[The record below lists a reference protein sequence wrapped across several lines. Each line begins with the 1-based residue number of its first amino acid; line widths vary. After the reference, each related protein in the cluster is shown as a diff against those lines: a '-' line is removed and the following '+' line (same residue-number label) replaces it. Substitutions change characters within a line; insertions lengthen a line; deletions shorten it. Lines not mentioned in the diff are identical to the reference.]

1 MRLMIA
7 GGGGFRVPL
16 VYRALCSGPYAGLV
30 RELVLFDVD
39 PGRLAAINAVLR
51 SMARFTG
58 SGSTEARSAPA
69 WSAEARSAPAWSA
82 PAWSAEARSAPD
94 GSTAVGQ
101 SPVVTATTSL
111 PEALTGTD
119 VVFAAIRPGGTAGR
133 IADERVAQD
142 LGLLGQ
148 ETTGAGGISYAL
160 RSIPAM
166 LELAR
171 EMRTHCPDAWL
182 VNFTNPAGMV
192 TEALLPVLGRRVI
205 GICDSASAL
214 VHRAARAAGLP
225 LPAGKLDGVGYYGL
239 NHLGWLY
246 RLESGGRDVLPD
258 LLADAGALAGFEEGR
273 LFPQPF
279 LQELGVLPNEYLFYY
294 YETARAA
301 AAMRAMDS
309 TRGES
314 IHGQQTE
321 LYPRLAAAG
330 DAAFQLWEEARRS
343 REESYL
349 AEARTGGEARDANDL
364 AGGGYEQVAL
374 AVMRALTTGR
384 LSGSGEPGAGEPGA
398 GIQLILN
405 TRNTA
410 VGASGSEGGGP
421 GGAEGGGPDGAEG
434 GRPGGAVPAIPGLP
448 ADAVVEVPCTVT
460 ASGAVPIVQARPA
473 EPQLSLMQRVK
484 RVELL
489 TVRAASRGE
498 RGAALEA
505 FAEHPLVGSEELAG
519 QLLAG
524 YETAFPELGRLW
536 QGSGTS

>member
-39 PGRLAAINAVLR
+39 PGRLAAITAVLR
-51 SMARFTG
+51 SLPA
-58 SGSTEARSAPA
+58 SSTAT
-69 WSAEARSAPAWSA
+69 
-82 PAWSAEARSAPD
+82 ARSAPD
-94 GSTAVGQ
+94 LSAAVG
-101 SPVVTATTSL
+101 PPPKVTATTSL

-133 IADERVAQD
+133 IADERIAQD

-166 LELAR
+166 LELAESMR
-171 EMRTHCPDAWL
+171 EHCPDAWL

-192 TEALLPVLGRRVI
+192 TEALLPVLGRKVI

-214 VHRAARAAGLP
+214 VHRAARAAGAP
-225 LPAGKLDGVGYYGL
+225 LPAGRLDGVGYYGL

-246 RLESGGRDVLPD
+246 RLESGGRDLLPE
-258 LLADAGALAGFEEGR
+258 LLADADALAGFEEGR

-294 YETARAA
+294 YETARAVTG
-301 AAMRAMDS
+301 MRAMAL

-314 IHGQQTE
+314 IHGQQAE

-330 DAAFQLWEEARRS
+330 DAAFGLWDAARLS
-343 REESYL
+343 REEGYL
-349 AEARTGGEARDANDL
+349 AEARTGGQARDAEDL

-374 AVMRALTTGR
+374 AVMKALTGGAAGATA
-384 LSGSGEPGAGEPGA
+384 GAGAAA
-398 GIQLILN
+398 GGTQLILN
-405 TRNTA
+405 TRNSA
-410 VGASGSEGGGP
+410 VTGEGP
-421 GGAEGGGPDGAEG
+421 AE
-434 GRPGGAVPAIPGLP
+434 PAIPGLP

-460 ASGAVPIVQARPA
+460 HSGAVPIPQARPA
-473 EPQLSLMQRVK
+473 APRLELMQRVK
-484 RVELL
+484 RVERLA
-489 TVRAASRGE
+489 VRAAAHGDRD
-498 RGAALEA
+498 AALQA
-505 FAEHPLVGSEELAG
+505 FAEHPLVGSAELAG
-519 QLLAG
+519 RLLAG
-524 YETAFPELGRLW
+524 YEAAFPGLPGLWHASGGEKQTPGGRN
-536 QGSGTS
+536 